1 MSDKINRIFCVG
13 RNYYSH
19 IKEMNNKIPSK
30 PLIFLK
36 QKNSISFSR
45 DIFYPD
51 VSKEFSYEA
60 ELVLKLGEIKKTPL
74 ESINEFALGLDL
86 TLRDVQRK
94 CIEKGHPW
102 EKSKAFDKSAPIG
115 KFYSMNSL
123 DYLNDLEF
131 VFKINND
138 IRQIGIFSNMI
149 FSLERIISEI
159 SLYWKLEEGD
169 LIFTGTP
176 EGVGTLNRGD
186 ILELSSNK
194 TGAFVWN
201 VV

>member
-1 MSDKINRIFCVG
+1 MNDKISRIFCVG

-19 IKEMNNKIPSK
+19 IKEMNNEIPSK

-36 QKNSISFSR
+36 QKNSISFSH
-45 DIFYPD
+45 DIVYPD
-51 VSKEFSYEA
+51 VSKEFNYEA
-60 ELVLKLGEIKKTPL
+60 ELVLKFGEIKKTPL
-74 ESINEFALGLDL
+74 ESINEFTLGLDL
-86 TLRDVQRK
+86 TLRDVQRE

-115 KFYSMNSL
+115 KFYSMKSP

-138 IRQIGIFSNMI
+138 IRQIGIFSKMI

-159 SLYWKLEEGD
+159 SLYWKPEEGD

-194 TGAFVWN
+194 TDSFVWN

>member
-1 MSDKINRIFCVG
+1 
-13 RNYYSH
+13 
-19 IKEMNNKIPSK
+19 
-30 PLIFLK
+30 LI
-36 QKNSISFSR
+36 
-45 DIFYPD
+45 
-51 VSKEFSYEA
+51 
-60 ELVLKLGEIKKTPL
+60 
-74 ESINEFALGLDL
+74 
-86 TLRDVQRK
+86 
-94 CIEKGHPW
+94 
-102 EKSKAFDKSAPIG
+102 
-115 KFYSMNSL
+115 
-123 DYLNDLEF
+123 DLEF